1 MLLDE
6 NHDDTK
12 SLRSKEEAHDYRYFP
27 EPDIPPVLFTDEEID
42 EIKKSMPE
50 MPRERFIRYTA
61 EYGLPEEDAELI
73 ISDKAFSDFYDET
86 VKINTDFIQLQS
98 FLKFKGIAETGGQ
111 AKEFIQDGIIRVN
124 GEVCT
129 ARGKKIRN
137 GDVVTAFAV
146 DYTIVNED

>member
-1 MLLDE
+1 M
-6 NHDDTK
+6 
-12 SLRSKEEAHDYRYFP
+12 R
-27 EPDIPPVLFTDEEID
+27 
-42 EIKKSMPE
+42 IKVK
-50 MPRERFIRYTA
+50 TA
-61 EYGLPEEDAELI
+61 EPQ
-73 ISDKAFSDFYDET
+73 KET
-86 VKINTDFIQLQS
+86 VKINTEFIQLQS